1 MMGSYFRV
9 EVADNGFI
17 ATYDDPDIMKKN
29 REEDDYS
36 DPERKVVF
44 PDVDAL
50 KEGLDGIIASVVEA
64 AASEAEDRARDFKG
78 GFNATAKEV

>member
-17 ATYDDPDIMKKN
+17 ATYDDPEIVKQN
-29 REEDDYS
+29 REDDDYN

-44 PDVDAL
+44 PDVESL
-50 KEGLDGIIASVVEA
+50 KSGLDGIIASVVEA
-64 AASEAEDRARDFKG
+64 AASEAEDRARDFEG
-78 GFNATAKEV
+78 GFNATVSED